1 MNQRMRLRRQPFRR
15 LLQVRR
21 MARLAAAM
29 EPAFE
34 RLMTNAPWD
43 TLTEVDESLMDA
55 MVRVSSVMP
64 GRGDAAVRPPSPR
77 WLAVYERLGWQDRVA
92 LIDAH
97 LNRSGRPEVWVF
109 RAGVIEW
116 CEKHEV
122 TPPRRWRRPQWPLNQ
137 TMPDSLGGT
146 LLHAALRRGWVVVG
160 QLLAWGADP
169 NRCDAA
175 GRTVLQVTVEAHPVF
190 GNRYPHLIDPLLAHG
205 ARWDVRDAQGAT
217 PLDVTLKHNSWDS
230 ALALIR
236 GGACVEGWLP
246 ELNAL
251 WAFARQLGDEEG
263 AAAVGALVGQQYH
276 QAMPPA
282 PPTPEQRRTLRM

>member
-55 MVRVSSVMP
+55 MVRVSSVMH
-64 GRGDAAVRPPSPR
+64 GHVGAAVRPPSAR
-77 WLAVYERLGWQDRVA
+77 WLAVYEQLGWQDRVA
-92 LIDAH
+92 VIDAH

-137 TMPDSLGGT
+137 TMPGSAGGT
-146 LLHAALRRGWVVVG
+146 LLHEALRRQWCVVG
-160 QLLAWGADP
+160 QLLDWGADP

-175 GRTVLQVTVEAHPVF
+175 GRTVLQAAVEPHAVLAD
-190 GNRYPHLIDPLLAHG
+190 RYHHLIEPLLARG
-205 ARWDVRDAQGAT
+205 ARWDVSDAHGAT
-217 PLDVTLKHNSWDS
+217 PLDVALKNNAWGS

-236 GGACVEGWLP
+236 GGAGVQGWLR
-246 ELNAL
+246 ELNVL

-263 AAAVGALVGQQYH
+263 AAAVGALVERQYH

-282 PPTPEQRRTLRM
+282 PPTPGGRRTIRM